1 GGLLIFQREVLERQY
16 ALLGKLLHG
25 LSEVL

>member
-16 ALLGKLLHG
+16 ALLEKP
-25 LSEVL
+25 